1 MRKITTLTEG
11 WRFLKN
17 AVSAQEAYTAAARGE
32 TVTLPHTWN
41 AVDGQDGGNDY
52 HRGICWYVRE
62 LAKDEIAGDRLFLE
76 LNGAAHTCEVYL
88 NGEKLCRHEGGYSTF
103 TVPIDNIPSTMQVIA
118 DTTAMSVPHE
128 VEYTLHFEMDE

>member
-11 WRFLKN
+11 WHFLKS
-17 AVSAQEAYTAAARGE
+17 AVSAEEAYKAAMRGE
-32 TVTLPHTWN
+32 AVTLPHTWN

-62 LAKDEIAGDRLFLE
+62 LAKDETAGDRLFLE

-103 TVPIDNIPSTMQVIA
+103 R
-118 DTTAMSVPHE
+118 
-128 VEYTLHFEMDE
+128 VELTEKLG